1 MSIVKEREIRLLEFD
16 HIRDYLAQF
25 SVTPMGKEKAFNL
38 YPCEDIS
45 EIKNALQE
53 TTEACNLLEKSY
65 LQIEKIPE
73 IRPYLQKVG
82 KDGIL
87 DVVELLRIKTFTH
100 AIRRLQKK
108 MDDNQLS
115 ELCPLIM
122 KTGKEIEE
130 TPVLLSKL
138 DNCIGIE
145 EEILDTASSNL
156 KGIREKKNH
165 ISQSIQEK
173 LNHIIKSPTYSHYL
187 QEPLITIRN
196 ERYVVPVKQEHQG
209 KLKGIY
215 HDQSSSGATY
225 YIEPF
230 GVVELQNK
238 LQQQKQAEK
247 KEIER
252 ILAELSEE
260 VRTKLDILWHD
271 LEIYSKIDFI
281 LAKGRLSY
289 YLKCIEPEVTEE
301 TMVDIIGARH
311 PMLKES
317 AVPID
322 VKLGEKFRV
331 LVITGPNTGGKTVTL
346 KTVGLLAI
354 MLQSGLHLPVSAGTK
369 MGIFKNIR
377 ADIGDEQS
385 LEQSLSTFS
394 GHLTNIIEIMEEAGT
409 YSLILLDELGAGTD
423 PSEGAALARS
433 ILMELYEKGSLVISS
448 THINE
453 LKMFAQVEEGVQNAS
468 LEFDVDTLSPTYRLI
483 TGIPGSSNA
492 IDVAYRLGLSEKMIE
507 RARNYLSQEHAEVEK
522 IIKSLG
528 DEEKRLKEDSDVASV
543 ERKQAEDLRREL
555 EKEKAN
561 IQQRKEEIIAKA
573 KAEARDLVK
582 QAKRQVDH
590 SIGEIHKTLASLK
603 EEEKKEGENLEN
615 PVAEAEKIRYSLQEF
630 WQNINDTKDESPEG
644 EKVVKENLHE
654 GDRVWVKNIKK
665 EGVIKYISSDRDDV
679 QVQVGD
685 LRINTTVEELRMPD
699 NRERRKNKLGEA
711 RPYTFQKAHAHVSPE
726 IDLRGLTLN
735 EAEEHLEQYLDKA
748 LLTGL
753 EQVSVIHGKG
763 TGKLRKGL
771 QDLLESHSNVVN
783 HRPGNAHE
791 GGLGV
796 TIVYLK

>member
-1 MSIVKEREIRLLEFD
+1 VHIVKEREIKLLEFD

-25 SVTPMGKEKAFNL
+25 SVTPTGKEKALNL
-38 YPCEDIS
+38 YPREDIR
-45 EIKNALQE
+45 EIKDALQE
-53 TTEACNLLEKSY
+53 TTEACSLLEKSY

-73 IRPYLQKVG
+73 IRPYLQKVS

-87 DVVELLRIKTFTH
+87 DTVELLRIKTFAH

-108 MDDNQLS
+108 MEDNQLS
-115 ELCPLIM
+115 DLCPLIM
-122 KTGKEIEE
+122 KIGKSIEG
-130 TPVLLSKL
+130 TPELLNKL
-138 DNCIGIE
+138 DNCIGME
-145 EEILDTASSNL
+145 EELLDTASPDL
-156 KGIREKKNH
+156 KGIRDKKKQ

-173 LNHIIKSPTYSHYL
+173 LNHLIKSPAYSHYL

-196 ERYVVPVKQEHQG
+196 ERYVVPVKQEHRG
-209 KLKGIY
+209 KLNGIY

-252 ILAELSEE
+252 ILAELSEK
-260 VRTKLDILWHD
+260 VKANLDILWHD
-271 LEIYSKIDFI
+271 LEIYSRIDFI
-281 LAKGRLSY
+281 LAKGKLSY
-289 YLKCIEPEVTEE
+289 YLKGIEPEVTEE
-301 TMVDIIGARH
+301 TMVDIISARH
-311 PMLKES
+311 PMLKDN

-322 VKLGEKFRV
+322 IKLGKNFRV

-354 MLQSGLHLPVSAGTK
+354 MLQSGLHLPVSAGSK
-369 MGIFKNIR
+369 IGIFKNIR

-394 GHLTNIIEIMEEAGT
+394 GHLKNIIEIMSEAGP

-433 ILMELYEKGSLVISS
+433 ILMELYAEGSLVISS

-453 LKMFAQVEEGVQNAS
+453 LKMFAQAEEGVQNAS
-468 LEFDVDTLSPTYRLI
+468 LEFDVETLSPTYRLI

-492 IDVAYRLGLSEKMIE
+492 IDVAYKLGLSAKVIE

-528 DEEKRLKEDSDVASV
+528 DEEKRLKEDSNVASV
-543 ERKQAEDLRREL
+543 ERKQAEDIRREL
-555 EKEKAN
+555 EKEKDK
-561 IQQRKEEIIAKA
+561 IQQRREDIIAKA

-590 SIGEIHKTLASLK
+590 SIGEIHKTMASLK
-603 EEEKKEGENLEN
+603 EEEKVEN
-615 PVAEAEKIRYSLQEF
+615 PVADAEKIRHTLQEF
-630 WQNINDTKDESPEG
+630 WQKIEDTAEKPPEG
-644 EKVVKENLHE
+644 EKVIKEDLHE
-654 GDRVWVKNIKK
+654 GDRVWVKNIKQ
-665 EGVIKYISSDRDDV
+665 EGVVKYISSVKDVV

-685 LRINTTVEELRMPD
+685 LRINTSVEELRMPG
-699 NRERRKNKLGEA
+699 NTERRKNKLEEA
-711 RPYTFQKAHAHVSPE
+711 HPYTFQKAHAHVSPE
-726 IDLRGLTLN
+726 IDLRGLTLD
-735 EAEEHLEQYLDKA
+735 EAEDQLEQYLDKA
-748 LLTGL
+748 ILTGL

-763 TGKLRKGL
+763 TGKLQKGL
-771 QDLLESHSNVVN
+771 QGVLEKHSHVVR
-783 HRPGNAHE
+783 HRYGNAHE
-791 GGLGV
+791 GGVGV